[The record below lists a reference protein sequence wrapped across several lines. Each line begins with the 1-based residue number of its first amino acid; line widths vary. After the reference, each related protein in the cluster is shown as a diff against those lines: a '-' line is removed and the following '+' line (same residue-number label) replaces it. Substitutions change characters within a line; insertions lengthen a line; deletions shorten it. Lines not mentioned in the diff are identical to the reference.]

1 MKLYVSKAEDR
12 DQVIVIL
19 ARNGYTVRQGKEKDP
34 KNNKTVTFVEVI
46 EKRQGLKVACLEEI
60 AFKQGWIDEKR
71 LEQVALPMIKNQ
83 YGQYLMRLI
92 NK

>member
-1 MKLYVSKAEDR
+1 MSQRNGGAHETVCIKAEDR

-46 EKRQGLKVACLEEI
+46 ENGK
-60 AFKQGWIDEKR
+60 
-71 LEQVALPMIKNQ
+71 
-83 YGQYLMRLI
+83 
-92 NK
+92 